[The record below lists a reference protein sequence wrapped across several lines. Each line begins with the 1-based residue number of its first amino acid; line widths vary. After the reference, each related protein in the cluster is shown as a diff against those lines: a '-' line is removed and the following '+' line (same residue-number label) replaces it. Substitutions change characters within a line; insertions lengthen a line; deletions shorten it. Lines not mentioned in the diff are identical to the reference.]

1 MVNYNFQEIKRGAY
15 FGHVDGPI
23 DEVFRKSG
31 TFTFYDVKSKDCLDI
46 RETDWRHN
54 FSSDER
60 IFVLAEVEIKVDI
73 TWRPEW

>member
-1 MVNYNFQEIKRGAY
+1 MANYNFQEIKRGAY
-15 FGHVDGPI
+15 FGYVDGPN

-46 RETDWRHN
+46 RETTWRHN
-54 FSSDER
+54 FSGDDR